1 MVDLSKF
8 TSSKK
13 ILNVTTR
20 GANFNAMFVLFL
32 HLFLR
37 LLSSLLSISF
47 TYLIFNF
54 MLSKLLEVKIKKFK
68 FN

>member
-37 LLSSLLSISF
+37 LLSSLLSFSF

-54 MLSKLLEVKIKKFK
+54 MLSK
-68 FN
+68 

>member
-37 LLSSLLSISF
+37 LLSSLLSFSF

>member
-1 MVDLSKF
+1 MVNLSKF

-37 LLSSLLSISF
+37 LLSSLLSFSF